1 MENTQVRKV
10 KSFDVND
17 KVKERFIRILQQNIK
32 DINNIELDADS
43 LLLMFHADPTNR
55 GKYLRWMTDLFKHTS
70 HEIFIEDLYKIT
82 ESLELFEKVQNKLSL
97 DERNILNY
105 KNLNDLWDKIK
116 EYKDNK
122 EETLSKKQLKG
133 DTAVDGEFDVLL
145 DNDRY
150 SVIVAKTHRAACF
163 WGSGS
168 RWCTAHS
175 GYDRTYW
182 GYAEKGPVVII
193 YYKNGEIKN
202 NIQFHIETSQYMD
215 LEDRP
220 IDPEGMFAKYPDVLD
235 AFVDYIERNEY
246 EFIKRP
252 ELSFYQKAFLN
263 ALEKGKSSLSR
274 IYLAYGADVD
284 GIDNDCVSGIPI
296 CKAVYITDEKESI
309 KLIKMLLKYG
319 AMANVQEGFVNLAHM
334 VASTGKTNVL
344 ELLIKNGMNIHVKD
358 FLGRTPLH
366 SAFMLGKVDM
376 ARVLINLGLDAN
388 EKDNYGKTPLDL
400 AKEMKSIIIDEIKS

>member
-1 MENTQVRKV
+1 MKDIQLELI
-10 KSFDVND
+10 KSFDLNP
-17 KVKERFIRILQQNIK
+17 KVKERFHRILQQKIK
-32 DINNIELDADS
+32 DKENKYLDAQE
-43 LLLMFHADPTNR
+43 LLLMFNADPTKR
-55 GKYLRWMTDLFKHTS
+55 GKYLRWMTDLYKDTFAS
-70 HEIFIEDLYKIT
+70 VFIEDLYKVT
-82 ESLELFEKVQNKLSL
+82 ESLDLFEKIQHKLNIE
-97 DERNILNY
+97 ERNILNY
-105 KNLNDLWDKIK
+105 NSLNDLWDKIK
-116 EYKDNK
+116 AYKDDK
-122 EETLSKKQLKG
+122 EFTLSKKQLNG
-133 DTAVDGEFDVLL
+133 DTPVDGEFDVLL
-145 DNDRY
+145 DNELY
-150 SVIVAKTHRAACF
+150 SVIVPKTHRSACY

-182 GYAEKGPVVII
+182 GYAEKGPIVII
-193 YYKNGEIKN
+193 YYKNGDIKN

-220 IDPEGMFAKYPDVLD
+220 IDAEGMFTKYPDVLN
-235 AFVDYIERNEY
+235 AFVDYIERDEY
-246 EFIKRP
+246 TFIKKP

-296 CKAVYITDEKESI
+296 CKAIYINDEKESI

-319 AMANVQEGFVNLAHM
+319 AMTNVQEGFVNLAHM
-334 VASTGKTNVL
+334 VASTNKIKVL
-344 ELLIKNGMNIHVKD
+344 ELLVKHGMEINVKD

-376 ARVLINLGLDAN
+376 ARTLMNMGLDAN
-388 EKDNYGKTPLDL
+388 EKDTYGKTPMDL
-400 AKEMKSIIIDEIKS
+400 AKEMKSIIIDERS

>member
-1 MENTQVRKV
+1 MKDIQSELI
-10 KSFDVND
+10 KSFDLNP
-17 KVKERFIRILQQNIK
+17 KVKERFYRILQQKIK
-32 DINNIELDADS
+32 DKENKYLDAQE
-43 LLLMFHADPTNR
+43 LLLMFNADPTKR
-55 GKYLRWMTDLFKHTS
+55 GKYLRWMTDLYKDTS
-70 HEIFIEDLYKIT
+70 ASIFLEDLYKVT
-82 ESLELFEKVQNKLSL
+82 ESLDLFEKIQHKLSIE
-97 DERNILNY
+97 ERNILNY
-105 KNLNDLWDKIK
+105 NSLNDLWDKIK
-116 EYKDNK
+116 KYKDDK
-122 EETLSKKQLKG
+122 EFTLSKKQLNG
-133 DTAVDGEFDVLL
+133 DTPVDGEFDVLI
-145 DNDRY
+145 DNEFY
-150 SVIVAKTHRAACF
+150 SVIVPKTHRSACY

-182 GYAEKGPVVII
+182 GYAEKGPIVII
-193 YYKNGEIKN
+193 YYKNGDIKN

-220 IDPEGMFAKYPDVLD
+220 IDPEGMFTKYPDVLN

-246 EFIKRP
+246 TFIKKP

-263 ALEKGKSSLSR
+263 ALEKGKSSLAR

-296 CKAVYITDEKESI
+296 CKAIYISEEKESI

-319 AMANVQEGFVNLAHM
+319 AMTNVQEGFVNLAHM
-334 VASTGKTNVL
+334 VASTGKIKVL
-344 ELLIKNGMNIHVKD
+344 DLLIKHGMDINVKD

-376 ARVLINLGLDAN
+376 ARELMNLGLDAN
-388 EKDNYGKTPLDL
+388 EKDNHGKTPMDL
-400 AKEMKSIIIDEIKS
+400 AKEMKSIIIDERG

>member
-1 MENTQVRKV
+1 MKDIQSELI
-10 KSFDVND
+10 KSFELNP
-17 KVKERFIRILQQNIK
+17 KVKERFHRILQQKIK
-32 DINNIELDADS
+32 DTENIPLDAQG
-43 LLLMFHADPTNR
+43 LLMMFNADPTKR
-55 GKYLRWMTDLFKHTS
+55 GKYLRWMTDLYKDLS
-70 HEIFIEDLYKIT
+70 SSIFFEDLYKVT
-82 ESLELFEKVQNKLSL
+82 ESLELFEKVQHKLNL
-97 DERNILNY
+97 EERNILNY
-105 KNLNDLWDKIK
+105 NNLNELWDKIK
-116 EYKDNK
+116 GYKDDV
-122 EETLSKKQLKG
+122 EFTLSKKQLNG
-133 DTAVDGEFDVLL
+133 DTPVDGEFDVLL
-145 DNDRY
+145 DNELY
-150 SVIVAKTHRAACF
+150 SVIVPKTHRSACY

-193 YYKNGEIKN
+193 YYKKGEIKN

-220 IDPEGMFAKYPDVLD
+220 IDPEGMFAKYPDVLN

-246 EFIKRP
+246 TFINKP

-296 CKAVYITDEKESI
+296 CKAIYITEEKESI

-334 VASTGKTNVL
+334 VASTGKIKVL
-344 ELLIKNGMNIHVKD
+344 DLLIKHGMEINVKD

-376 ARVLINLGLDAN
+376 ARELMNLGLDPN
-388 EKDNYGKTPLDL
+388 EKDNYGKTPMDL
-400 AKEMKSIIIDEIKS
+400 AKEMKSIIIDERG

>member
-1 MENTQVRKV
+1 MKDIQSELI
-10 KSFDVND
+10 KSFDLNP
-17 KVKERFIRILQQNIK
+17 KVKERFHRILQQKIK
-32 DINNIELDADS
+32 DKENIHLDAQG
-43 LLLMFHADPTNR
+43 LLLMFNADPTKR
-55 GKYLRWMTDLFKHTS
+55 GKYLRWMTDLYKDTS
-70 HEIFIEDLYKIT
+70 ASVFYEDLYKVT
-82 ESLELFEKVQNKLSL
+82 ESLELFEKVQNKLNL
-97 DERNILNY
+97 EERNILNY
-105 KNLNDLWDKIK
+105 NSLNELWDKIK
-116 EYKDNK
+116 KYKDDV
-122 EETLSKKQLKG
+122 EFTLSKKQLNG
-133 DTAVDGEFDVLL
+133 DTPVDGEFDVLL
-145 DNDRY
+145 DNELY
-150 SVIVAKTHRAACF
+150 SVIVPKTHRSACY

-182 GYAEKGPVVII
+182 GYAEKGPIVII
-193 YYKNGEIKN
+193 YYKKNEIKN

-220 IDPEGMFAKYPDVLD
+220 IDPEGMFAKYPDVLN

-246 EFIKRP
+246 TFINKP

-296 CKAVYITDEKESI
+296 CKAIYISEEKESI

-319 AMANVQEGFVNLAHM
+319 AMTNVQEGFVNLAHM
-334 VASTGKTNVL
+334 VASTGKIKVL
-344 ELLIKNGMNIHVKD
+344 DLLIKHGMEINCKD

-376 ARVLINLGLDAN
+376 ARELMNLGLDPN
-388 EKDNYGKTPLDL
+388 EKDNYGKTPMDL
-400 AKEMKSIIIDEIKS
+400 AKEMKSIIIDERG

>member
-1 MENTQVRKV
+1 MKTDQIKKI
-10 KSFDVND
+10 KSFDLNE
-17 KVKERFIRILQQNIK
+17 KVKERFVRILEQKIK
-32 DINNIELDADS
+32 DKDGHLLDAEGLFMMYNS
-43 LLLMFHADPTNR
+43 DPSKK
-55 GKYLRWMTDLFKHTS
+55 GKYLRWMTDLFKDVS
-70 HEIFIEDLYKIT
+70 FSVFYEDLYKIT
-82 ESLELFEKVQNKLSL
+82 ESLELFEKIQNKLNIE
-97 DERNILNY
+97 ERNILNY
-105 KNLNDLWDKIK
+105 SSLNELWDNIK
-116 EYKDNK
+116 KYKDDK
-122 EETLSKKQLKG
+122 EFLLSKKQLNG
-133 DTAVDGEFDVLL
+133 DTPVDGEFDVLL
-145 DNDRY
+145 DNATY
-150 SVIVAKTHRAACF
+150 SVLVPKTHRSACY

-182 GYAEKGPVVII
+182 GYAEKGPIVII

-202 NIQFHIETSQYMD
+202 NVQFHIETSQYMD

-220 IDPEGMFAKYPDVLD
+220 IDPEGLFAKYPDVLG
-235 AFVDYIERNEY
+235 AFVDYIERDEY
-246 EFIKRP
+246 NFINKP

-296 CKAVYITDEKESI
+296 CKAVYINDEKESI

-319 AMANVQEGFVNLAHM
+319 AMTNVQEGFVNLAHM
-334 VASTGKTNVL
+334 VASTDKIKVL
-344 ELLIKNGMNIHVKD
+344 ELLVKHGMDINVKD

-376 ARVLINLGLDAN
+376 ARALINMGLDAN
-388 EKDNYGKTPLDL
+388 EKDSYGKTPMDL
-400 AKEMKSIIIDEIKS
+400 AKEMKTIIVDERG